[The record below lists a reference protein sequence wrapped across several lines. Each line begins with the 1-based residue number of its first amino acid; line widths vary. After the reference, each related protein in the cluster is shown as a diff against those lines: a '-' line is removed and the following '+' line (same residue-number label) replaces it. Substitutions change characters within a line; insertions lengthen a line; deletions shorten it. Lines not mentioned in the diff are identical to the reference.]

1 MRILL
6 VSAAILLAAA
16 ASACGSDSKSSA
28 TATAKPVST
37 QTAATAA
44 TSGTPSIATV
54 TAGGT
59 PAARPTSGVTAAVTQ
74 PQAGESLEVTG
85 IVGGLN
91 LNGSRI
97 EIKRLQGAAVT
108 QIAVDANTVIRK
120 ATGGKLQLK
129 DVRTSDR
136 IIARG
141 VLNDRRDA
149 LVASE
154 ITVQDVVPGAQPG
167 G

>member
-6 VSAAILLAAA
+6 FSAAIVLAAA

-28 TATAKPVST
+28 TATTKPAST
-37 QTAATAA
+37 TSAVASPTA
-44 TSGTPSIATV
+44 S
-54 TAGGT
+54 T
-59 PAARPTSGVTAAVTQ
+59 PAARPTTGLTPAATQ
-74 PQAGESLEVTG
+74 PASGDVLEVTG

-91 LNGSRI
+91 LNGSKI
-97 EIKRLQGAAVT
+97 EIKRLQGASVT
-108 QIAVDANTVIRK
+108 QIAVDGTTVIRK
-120 ATGGKLQLK
+120 ATGGRLQLK

-141 VLNDRRDA
+141 VLNDRHDA

>member
-6 VSAAILLAAA
+6 FSAAIVLAAA
-16 ASACGSDSKSSA
+16 ASACGSDSKSTSTATPKPAGTTTAA
-28 TATAKPVST
+28 TATAPTGS
-37 QTAATAA
+37 
-44 TSGTPSIATV
+44 
-54 TAGGT
+54 T
-59 PAARPTSGVTAAVTQ
+59 PAARPTTGLTPAAKQPASGDV
-74 PQAGESLEVTG
+74 LEVTG

-91 LNGSRI
+91 LNGSKI

-108 QIAVDANTVIRK
+108 QIAVDGTTIIRK
-120 ATGGKLQLK
+120 ATGGRLQLK

>member
-6 VSAAILLAAA
+6 CSAAIVLTAAV
-16 ASACGSDSKSSA
+16 SACGSDSKSSA
-28 TATAKPVST
+28 TATAKPSGT
-37 QTAATAA
+37 ATAATA
-44 TSGTPSIATV
+44 
-54 TAGGT
+54 TAPAGST
-59 PAARPTSGVTAAVTQ
+59 PAARPTTSVTPAPTQ
-74 PQAGESLEVTG
+74 PASGDVLEVTG

-91 LNGSRI
+91 LNGSKI

-108 QIAVDANTVIRK
+108 QIAVDGTTVIRK
-120 ATGGKLQLK
+120 ATGGRLQLK

-141 VLNDRRDA
+141 VLNDRHDA

>member
-6 VSAAILLAAA
+6 FSAAIVLAAA
-16 ASACGSDSKSSA
+16 ASACGSDSKSTS
-28 TATAKPVST
+28 TATPKPAVT
-37 QTAATAA
+37 PIGAASPAG
-44 TSGTPSIATV
+44 STPSTRPTIGV
-54 TAGGT
+54 T
-59 PAARPTSGVTAAVTQ
+59 PAATQ
-74 PQAGESLEVTG
+74 PVASEVLEVTG

-91 LNGSRI
+91 LNGSKI

-108 QIAVDANTVIRK
+108 QIAVDGTTIIRK
-120 ATGGKLQLK
+120 ATGGRLQLK